1 MTEGGLTVVNV
12 LVLERHEL
20 SPGAEHRGKR
30 LDVFLAE
37 ELPELTRSHIQKLVG
52 DGLVTVN
59 CRPAKASYKVQ
70 LGDAIEVAVP
80 EPEGLDVAAEN
91 IPLDIL
97 YEDRDVI
104 VVNKPQGMVVHPAAG
119 NYTGTLVNALLGHCT
134 DLSGINGVLR
144 PGIVHRIDKDTS
156 GAIMAAKN
164 DEAHLSLASQIK
176 DHAVVRKYIALVHGI
191 ISEPAGVIDAP
202 IGRDPRERKRM
213 AVVTQNCKSA
223 VTRYRVLERFAGY
236 TLVECRLETGRTHQI
251 RVHMAYL
258 GHPVVGDPVYG
269 PRKNPFALAGQ
280 ALHAALL
287 GFNHPRTG
295 EYLEFAAPLPDYFRH
310 LIDDLS

>member
-1 MTEGGLTVVNV
+1 MADLAVAERYELTAA
-12 LVLERHEL
+12 E
-20 SPGAEHRGKR
+20 EHRGQR
-30 LDVFLAE
+30 LDVFLAA
-37 ELPELTRSHIQKLVG
+37 ELPDLTRSHIQKLVG

-59 CRPAKASYKVQ
+59 HRPAKASYKVQ
-70 LGDAIEVAVP
+70 PGDEIGVAVP
-80 EPEGLDVAAEN
+80 EPEGLNVASEN

-156 GAIMAAKN
+156 GVIMAAKN
-164 DEAHLSLASQIK
+164 DEAHLGLAKQIK
-176 DHAVVRKYIALVHGI
+176 DHTVARKYIALVHGI
-191 ISEPAGVIDAP
+191 ISEPAGIVDAP

-213 AVVTQNCKSA
+213 AVVTTNSKPA
-223 VTRYRVLERFAGY
+223 VTRYRVLERFAGF

-269 PRKNPFALAGQ
+269 PRKSPFDLQGQ
-280 ALHAALL
+280 ALHAAVL
-287 GFNHPRTG
+287 GFHHPRTG
-295 EYLEFAAPLPDYFRH
+295 EYMEFMAPLPDYFEQ
-310 LIDDLS
+310 LIKGLA